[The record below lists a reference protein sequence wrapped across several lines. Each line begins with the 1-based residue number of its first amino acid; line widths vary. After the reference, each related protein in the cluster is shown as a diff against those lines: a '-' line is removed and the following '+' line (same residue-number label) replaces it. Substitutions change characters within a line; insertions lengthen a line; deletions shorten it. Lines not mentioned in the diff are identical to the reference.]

1 MDLNFASDLTPRRKR
16 IEIIIKKYGRD
27 ENKNS
32 KKSSCVEFCLCAVWH
47 TVLNA
52 ERAGREVGEAA
63 AHHLSQA
70 PNQFTLT
77 LSTLSTRPSL
87 LYNTLISSST
97 TQTSNHPHCL
107 YKPHTNQVNYQL
119 LKIRSGKQCNKR

>member
-1 MDLNFASDLTPRRKR
+1 MKTQ
-16 IEIIIKKYGRD
+16 
-27 ENKNS
+27 NS
-32 KKSSCVEFCLCAVWH
+32 TKSSCLEFCLFVVWH

-87 LYNTLISSST
+87 LYNTLISPST

-119 LKIRSGKQCNKR
+119 LKLRSGTDMRFVKNFTRPDFWTRNFTHKKCVNLD